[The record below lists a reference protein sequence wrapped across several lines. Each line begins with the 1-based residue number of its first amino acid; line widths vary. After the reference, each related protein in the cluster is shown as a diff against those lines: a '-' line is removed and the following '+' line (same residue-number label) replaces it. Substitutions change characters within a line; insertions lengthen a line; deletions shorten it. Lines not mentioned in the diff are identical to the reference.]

1 MCLTALGEIAVE
13 SGARRPLSRAALACA
28 VLAGSAYYL
37 YREATQARELGSEYF
52 SSGWNWFQMLTFVA
66 AITFVIVEFSPVARG
81 TVVAFDAVALLFGWL
96 GFLFYSRGF
105 EATAWTINGLSQ
117 MMFDLK
123 AFLFVLVMTILAFAI
138 ALRVLSS
145 NDDHRGEKTCV
156 YKNSDRALRC
166 YSSKSNFNTIG
177 KAVVSTLFAGVFGDY
192 DRGDAPG
199 THHPHFT
206 YTLLILLLSFTS
218 VILLNAMIALMSESF
233 VRVTE
238 QKQAELTN
246 AKAALI
252 VELSCPLSEKR
263 RRANDRRFRWTYRIL
278 PESELAATLKEMREG
293 DAKLADVKHDLEKL
307 AAANS
312 TLMNDNAELK
322 EMMKQFLAGKKPR

>member
-1 MCLTALGEIAVE
+1 MLDNPNAMGRAIAEGTAGGPSSQRL
-13 SGARRPLSRAALACA
+13 
-28 VLAGSAYYL
+28 
-37 YREATQARELGSEYF
+37 TQAQRKAARERQAEAYALE
-52 SSGWNWFQMLTFVA
+52 M
-66 AITFVIVEFSPVARG
+66 AIHLKRAERERKKKE
-81 TVVAFDAVALLFGWL
+81 L
-96 GFLFYSRGF
+96 
-105 EATAWTINGLSQ
+105 EA
-117 MMFDLK
+117 
-123 AFLFVLVMTILAFAI
+123 
-138 ALRVLSS
+138 
-145 NDDHRGEKTCV
+145 E
-156 YKNSDRALRC
+156 
-166 YSSKSNFNTIG
+166 
-177 KAVVSTLFAGVFGDY
+177 FAGVFGDY

-252 VELSCPLSEKR
+252 VELSCPLSAR
-263 RRANDRRFRWTYRIL
+263 RRRDNDRRFRWTYRIL

>member
-37 YREATQARELGSEYF
+37 YREATQAQKLGSEYF

-156 YKNSDRALRC
+156 YKNRDRDLRC
-166 YSSKSNFNTIG
+166 HSSKSDFNTIG

-252 VELSCPLSEKR
+252 VELSCPLSAR
-263 RRANDRRFRWTYRIL
+263 RRRDNDRRFRWTYRIL